1 MDNYFDTDRSE
12 NAVCEDCGEILSPDA
27 TFCPNCGSRRMSKR
41 QITDTELP
49 FQYVTPSIQ
58 SQSYSSFEPE
68 EDFSLD
74 FVARDYDT
82 DDYDTGNLVAEDF
95 GVDYSDFMET
105 MRSSPVPDR
114 RIPTKRTRRE
124 EESEDQYEEL
134 ECTESSKPAI
144 SVLIAAC
151 FLGAV
156 LFVSLM
162 GFIVSLFAGSGSVET
177 VPEDNPPASSASSSV
192 SSSAEPTSSSSENK
206 VVHLLPEEVTNDSY
220 EKFRVDD
227 NTFTTVMA
235 SSYISAKLTHGST
248 ELAFDGDPQTSWQDG
263 VKGYGEGE
271 WLLAYNSDGSA
282 VKVSE
287 VTVYNGYQNP
297 KFNTAKKDMYLVNSR
312 VSGFTLT
319 FDDGTSESFT
329 LEDIKEPQTF
339 KFKARKTCCI
349 KFTIDGAY
357 KGTKYKDTCIGEII
371 YK

>member
-177 VPEDNPPASSASSSV
+177 VPMKNAVRLPAMSHAK
-192 SSSAEPTSSSSENK
+192 AMTNK
-206 VVHLLPEEVTNDSY
+206 
-220 EKFRVDD
+220 
-227 NTFTTVMA
+227 
-235 SSYISAKLTHGST
+235 
-248 ELAFDGDPQTSWQDG
+248 
-263 VKGYGEGE
+263 
-271 WLLAYNSDGSA
+271 
-282 VKVSE
+282 
-287 VTVYNGYQNP
+287 
-297 KFNTAKKDMYLVNSR
+297 
-312 VSGFTLT
+312 
-319 FDDGTSESFT
+319 
-329 LEDIKEPQTF
+329 
-339 KFKARKTCCI
+339 
-349 KFTIDGAY
+349 TIPFQGLHFA
-357 KGTKYKDTCIGEII
+357 
-371 YK
+371 